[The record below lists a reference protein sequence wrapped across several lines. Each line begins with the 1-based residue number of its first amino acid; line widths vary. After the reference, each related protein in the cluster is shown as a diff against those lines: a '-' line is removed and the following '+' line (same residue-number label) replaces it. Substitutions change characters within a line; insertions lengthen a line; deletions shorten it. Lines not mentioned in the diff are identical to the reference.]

1 MMINPLNVFI
11 IDDEFPRNDEFRR
24 KGVYNSAIS
33 KDNLYHLA
41 VNDNWNHLVDL
52 QQLIIELITSQEC
65 EDGLIEL
72 YGFSSPTQVLI
83 TIEKGL
89 KPDVIIFDWEYT
101 NSMAYSQNSSKWLLE
116 ILERSESFIFIYSKL
131 ANEIQK
137 QLSSEIINY
146 VDRIQLF
153 SKGYKVKSSFSSEE
167 FILQYIVNL
176 VSRSGHVK
184 ISGVPIKFTSN
195 NYLEKA
201 SDILFLQRVLGF
213 QYIID
218 AMNNID
224 FTINQASVEKL
235 LNDSE
240 LFLFI
245 NREKKYL
252 VTHDNILL
260 KEQNIKDLPKLSY
273 LEVIKEFSKS
283 ALEETIERG
292 VYLY

>member
-1 MMINPLNVFI
+1 MINPLNVFI

-101 NSMAYSQNSSKWLLE
+101 NSMAYSQNSRKWLLE

-137 QLSSEIINY
+137 QLSSDIINY

-176 VSRSGHVK
+176 VSRSGQVK

-224 FTINQASVEKL
+224 FTINEASVEKL

-245 NREKKYL
+245 NREKRYL

-283 ALEETIERG
+283 ALEETIDRG